1 MILYDLRCRKSH
13 VFEAWF
19 KDSATFDSQAAARQI
34 PCPVCNDRKIV
45 KAPMAPRINKQ
56 RDKAAPAEAPGERAT
71 AQDGTAQHGTAQ
83 HGTAGR
89 GASETVA
96 MGEAL
101 KALREFRRQVEANF
115 ENVGDRFA
123 DEARQ
128 MHHGEKAV
136 RNIYGDATP
145 AETEALEEE
154 GIKVERI
161 PWVPKGDA

>member
-19 KDSATFDSQAAARQI
+19 KDSAAFEEQAAARRI
-34 PCPVCNDRKIV
+34 ACPVCNDRTIV

-56 RDKAAPAEAPGERAT
+56 KEKGAPE
-71 AQDGTAQHGTAQ
+71 
-83 HGTAGR
+83 R

-96 MGEAL
+96 KGEAM

-115 ENVGDRFA
+115 ENVGERFA
-123 DEARQ
+123 DEARK
-128 MHHGEKAV
+128 MHYGEKEI

-145 AETEALEEE
+145 DETDALKDE
-154 GIKVERI
+154 GIPVERI

>member
-19 KDSATFDSQAAARQI
+19 KNSATFDEQAAARQI
-34 PCPVCNDRKIV
+34 VCPVCNDRKIV
-45 KAPMAPRINKQ
+45 KAPMAPRINKRSRPDAPPPSAAQ
-56 RDKAAPAEAPGERAT
+56 PDKPDKPDGAA
-71 AQDGTAQHGTAQ
+71 Q
-83 HGTAGR
+83 
-89 GASETVA
+89 GANETVA

-101 KALREFRRQVEANF
+101 KAMREFRRQVEANF

-123 DEARQ
+123 EEARQ
-128 MHHGEKAV
+128 MHYGEKEV

-145 AETEALEEE
+145 EETEALKDE
-154 GIKVERI
+154 GIPVERI

>member
-13 VFEAWF
+13 LFEVWF
-19 KDSATFDSQAAARQI
+19 KDSAAFDEQVAARQI
-34 PCPVCNDRKIV
+34 ACPVCNDRKIV
-45 KAPMAPRINKQ
+45 KAPMAPRINRPKEKGAS
-56 RDKAAPAEAPGERAT
+56 D
-71 AQDGTAQHGTAQ
+71 
-83 HGTAGR
+83 R

-115 ENVGDRFA
+115 ENVGERFA
-123 DEARQ
+123 DEARK
-128 MHHGEKAV
+128 MHYGEKET

-145 AETEALEEE
+145 DETDALKDE
-154 GIKVERI
+154 GIPVERI